1 MFDLKIKNAKI
12 VDGTGL
18 KPFHGDIAIIGNTI
32 VERGKSLGV
41 AKNYYDAEGLVLCPG
56 FIDVHTHYDAQLTWD
71 PSASPSLDLGVTT
84 AIIGNCGFTI
94 APCKPNHRELNIK
107 NLTKVEGMPYN
118 TLKEG
123 IDWSYESYHE
133 YLSLLQNKNL
143 ALNIKKTHN

>member
-1 MFDLKIKNAKI
+1 MYDLKITNAKI
-12 VDGTGL
+12 IDGTGL
-18 KPFHGDIAIIGNTI
+18 KAFHSDIGVIDGII
-32 VERGKSLGV
+32 VERGKNLGS
-41 AKNYYDAEGLVLCPG
+41 AKEYYDAEGLVLCPG

-71 PSASPSLDLGVTT
+71 PSASPSLGLGVTT

-118 TLKEG
+118 ALKEG
-123 IDWSYESYHE
+123 IDWGYESYHE

-143 ALNIKKTHN
+143 ALKKN